1 MSDFATDKI
10 ILQACEEIHNYL
22 LDTPYSSRYI
32 DMLVARVQSKLR
44 GKDYFYNEKHF
55 DNLCINFAISKGMM
69 EK

>member
-1 MSDFATDKI
+1 MSNFATDKI

-32 DMLVARVQSKLR
+32 DMLVSRVQSKLR

>member
-1 MSDFATDKI
+1 MSNFATDKI

-32 DMLVARVQSKLR
+32 DMLVARVQSKLLS
-44 GKDYFYNEKHF
+44 KDYFYNEKHF
-55 DNLCINFAISKGMM
+55 DSLCINFAISKNMM